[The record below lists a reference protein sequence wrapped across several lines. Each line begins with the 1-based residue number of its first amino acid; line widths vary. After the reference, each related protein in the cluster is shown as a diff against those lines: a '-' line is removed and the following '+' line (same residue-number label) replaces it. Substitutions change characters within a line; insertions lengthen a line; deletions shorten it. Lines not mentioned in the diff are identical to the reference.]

1 VAISEEIRNK
11 VLANIRE
18 EDVLELSRQLIAIP
32 SETGNE
38 KAVSDFTVS
47 YMKSDLGMEAE
58 GLAGV
63 PDRPN
68 AVGRLRGAGGG
79 PTTQY
84 SGHLDT
90 VGPGDLSK
98 WETDPYGGE
107 VIDGKIY
114 GRGAMDSKGGGLAS
128 TLTALKAIIDA
139 GVKLKGDVLV
149 VGTVDEEV
157 GGKWGMG
164 YLYGNDLVD
173 PDICIYCVHSD
184 MEIKAHFKGVLW
196 THWTVLGQIAHGSM
210 PHMGVNAIV
219 RASRL
224 IDELERN
231 GGVSYEPHPILGKH
245 TVNFGWMHAG
255 PENKYNLVA
264 DECNFGVDM
273 RLVHGQSTAKA
284 LEELNELI
292 ASQKANDADLN
303 ASYEVIQRHEPVSVS
318 EDEEVLQILIK
329 AATEIRNEKP
339 TIGGTIAAGDLAPIF
354 AKGKVGVGYGPGDLE
369 RGNAHKEN
377 EFLEIDQLV
386 DATKVYAL
394 TMLDTCGVAE
404 G

>member
-1 VAISEEIRNK
+1 MPVSQDLKEK

-18 EDVLELSRQLIAIP
+18 EDVIELSQKLVAIP

-38 KAVSDFTVS
+38 KAVSDFVVD
-47 YMKSDLGMEAE
+47 YMNTELGMEAE
-58 GLAGV
+58 GLAGA

-68 AVGRLRGAGGG
+68 AVGTLKGAGGG
-79 PTTQY
+79 PVVQY

-98 WETDPYGGE
+98 WKTDPYGGE

-128 TLTALKAIIDA
+128 TLTAIKAIRDA
-139 GVKLKGDVLV
+139 GVTLRGDVLV

-157 GGKWGMG
+157 GGQWGMK
-164 YLYGNDLVD
+164 YLYENHLVN

-184 MEIKAHFKGVLW
+184 MEIKAHFKGVFW
-196 THWTVLGQIAHGSM
+196 TRWTVLGQTAHGSM
-210 PHMGVNAIV
+210 PHKGVNAIV

-224 IDELERN
+224 IAELEAN
-231 GGVSYEPHPILGKH
+231 GGVSYKPHPVLGDH
-245 TVNFGWMHAG
+245 TVNFGWIHAG
-255 PENKYNLVA
+255 PEYKYNVVA
-264 DECNFGVDM
+264 DECQFGVDM
-273 RLVHGQSTAKA
+273 RLVHGQSTAQAEK
-284 LEELNELI
+284 ELNELI
-292 ASQKANDADLN
+292 ASQKAHDPDLN
-303 ASYEVIQRHEPVSVS
+303 ASFEVIQRHEPASVS
-318 EDEEVLQILIK
+318 EDEEVMQILIK
-329 AATEIRNEKP
+329 AATEIRGEKP

-354 AKGKVGVGYGPGDLE
+354 AAGKIGVGYGPGDLE

-394 TMLDTCGVAE
+394 TMLDTCGVDE

>member
-1 VAISEEIRNK
+1 MSVSQEIKDK

-18 EDVLELSRQLIAIP
+18 EDLIALSQKLIAIP

-38 KAVSDFTVS
+38 KAVSDFMVS
-47 YMKSDLGMEAE
+47 YMRDVLGMEAK

-68 AVGRLRGAGGG
+68 AVGILKGVGGG
-79 PTTQY
+79 PTVQY

-98 WETDPYGGE
+98 WKTDPYGGE

-114 GRGAMDSKGGGLAS
+114 GRGSMDSKGGGMAS
-128 TLTALKAIIDA
+128 TLTAIKAILDA
-139 GVKLKGDVLV
+139 GVKLKGDILV

-164 YLYGNDLVD
+164 YLYKNKLVN

-184 MEIKAHFKGVLW
+184 MEIKAFFKGTLW
-196 THWTVLGQIAHGSM
+196 TKWTVKGQTAHGSM
-210 PHMGVNAIV
+210 PHKGVNAIV
-219 RASRL
+219 RACRL

-231 GGVSYEPHPILGKH
+231 GGVSYEPHPVLGIH
-245 TVNFGWMHAG
+245 TVNFGWINAG
-255 PENKYNLVA
+255 PERKYNIVA
-264 DECNFGVDM
+264 DECQFGVDM
-273 RLVHGQSTAKA
+273 RLVLGQTTEKA
-284 LEELNELI
+284 IEELNDLI
-292 ASQKANDADLN
+292 ARHKEKDPDLQ
-303 ASYEVIQRHEPVSVS
+303 ASF
-318 EDEEVLQILIK
+318 EVLQPNEPAFVTEDEPVFQILIN
-329 AATEIRNEKP
+329 AAQEVMGEKP
-339 TIGGTIAAGDLAPIF
+339 VIGGTIAAGDLAPIF
-354 AKGKVGVGYGPGDLE
+354 AAGKVGVGYGPGDLE

-377 EFLEIDQLV
+377 EFLEVDQLV

-394 TMLDTCGVAE
+394 TMLDTCGVAAE
-404 G
+404 